1 MTGIG
6 AARYDIRIMKMQ
18 TGPAARRAAA
28 GILAALLAA
37 LPTDQ
42 PVRAQEA
49 APVVVDAVA
58 REPLSQ
64 TVEVIGR
71 LVARRR
77 VVVAARTAG
86 PVAEMPVQV
95 GDRVAEGDVLAV
107 IESDR
112 LSWRRDLARA
122 DLAESEAS
130 LANARAGLASAKARL
145 TAAEARLALARQE
158 LARLERLR
166 KSAAFSQA
174 RYDDKT
180 QEAAAARSDVEAAH
194 ADIAEAASRIDQSKA
209 QIQRARANL
218 RLAEDDL
225 DHATVRAPFAGVIT
239 QRHTE
244 IGAYLEVGAGVV
256 ALLNDTEMEIEAD
269 VPFTRLAGLAPG
281 AEVAFRLDDGRPRV
295 ALVRALGVEENPSTR
310 TRRVRFTP
318 RFEGETGPLADGQS
332 VTLALPLGP
341 SRMVTTVHK
350 DAVVHGEGGAIVFV
364 VGNGVAERRPVT
376 LGTAI
381 GDRLEV
387 TSGLEPG
394 ELVVV
399 RGNERLIPG
408 QPVTFGGGS

>member
-1 MTGIG
+1 MDTG
-6 AARYDIRIMKMQ
+6 
-18 TGPAARRAAA
+18 TAARRIAA
-28 GILAALLAA
+28 GLLAALLTA
-37 LPTDQ
+37 LPADR
-42 PVRAQEA
+42 PARAQEA

-71 LVARRR
+71 LVAVRR

-86 PVAEMPVQV
+86 PVAEMRVRV
-95 GDRVAEGDVLAV
+95 GDRVAAGDVLAV
-107 IESDR
+107 IEKDR

-122 DLAESEAS
+122 DLAESQAS

-145 TAAEARLALARQE
+145 TAAEARLALIRQE
-158 LARLERLR
+158 LARLDRLR

-174 RYDDKT
+174 RFDDKS
-180 QEAAAARSDVEAAH
+180 QEAAAARGDVEAAR
-194 ADIAEAASRIDQSKA
+194 ADIAEAASRIEQSQA
-209 QIQRARANL
+209 RIERARAEL

-225 DHATVRAPFAGVIT
+225 EHATVRAPFAGVVT
-239 QRHTE
+239 RRHTE
-244 IGAYLEVGAGVV
+244 VGAYLEVGAGVA
-256 ALLNDTEMEIEAD
+256 ALLNDAEMEIEAD
-269 VPFTRLAGLAPG
+269 VPFDLLAGLAPG
-281 AEVAFRLDDGRPRV
+281 AEVAFRLDDGRPRTAV
-295 ALVRALGVEENPSTR
+295 VRALGVEENPSTR

-332 VTLALPLGP
+332 VTLELPLGP
-341 SRMVTTVHK
+341 ARMVVTVHK
-350 DAVVHGEGGAIVFV
+350 DAVVHGEDGAIVFV
-364 VGNGVAERRPVT
+364 VGNGVAEPRPVT
-376 LGTAI
+376 LGAAI

>member
-1 MTGIG
+1 M
-6 AARYDIRIMKMQ
+6 MQ
-18 TGPAARRAAA
+18 TGTAARLATV
-28 GILAALLAA
+28 GILTALLAIA
-37 LPTDQ
+37 PAGQ
-42 PVRAQEA
+42 PARAQA
-49 APVVVDAVA
+49 AAVVVDAVA

-64 TVEVIGR
+64 TVAVIGR

-86 PVAEMPVQV
+86 PVAEMRVQV

-122 DLAESEAS
+122 DLAESQAG
-130 LANARAGLASAKARL
+130 LANARAGAVSAKARL

-158 LARLERLR
+158 LARIERLR
-166 KSAAFSQA
+166 KSAAFSRA
-174 RYDDKT
+174 RFDDKT
-180 QEAAAARSDVEAAH
+180 QEAAAARGDVDVAR
-194 ADIAEAASRIDQSKA
+194 ADIAEATSRIDQSKA
-209 QIQRARANL
+209 KIQRARANL

-225 DHATVRAPFAGVIT
+225 DHATVRAPFAGVVT
-239 QRHTE
+239 RRHTE

-295 ALVRALGVEENPSTR
+295 AIVRALGVEENPSTR
-310 TRRVRFTP
+310 TRSVRFTP

-332 VTLALPLGP
+332 VTLDLPLGP
-341 SRMVTTVHK
+341 SRMVTTVDK
-350 DAVVHGEGGAIVFV
+350 DAVIRGETGAIVFV
-364 VGNGVAERRPVT
+364 AGNGVAERRPVT
-376 LGTAI
+376 LGVAI
-381 GDRLEV
+381 GDRFEV